1 MIGTSVMKK
10 LNERCRTSLVYST
23 LIKLQLGLTPPK
35 WKLIFLANFQE
46 LLEWTKKGTEQSFFT
61 LYLNVEN
68 TQVALTLHKFH
79 TQKFLL
85 DFSLLNKL
93 SLTCK
98 SVYFH
103 VPDCKKWGGVKGYLR
118 YKVIFCH
125 KVVLDV

>member
-1 MIGTSVMKK
+1 MKVNLFGK
-10 LNERCRTSLVYST
+10 LPGAFRTDKKRNRAILLYVILECRKYPGCTDT
-23 LIKLQLGLTPPK
+23 
-35 WKLIFLANFQE
+35 
-46 LLEWTKKGTEQSFFT
+46 
-61 LYLNVEN
+61 
-68 TQVALTLHKFH
+68 TQVPH

-118 YKVIFCH
+118 YKVIFFH